1 MKRITP
7 IVLAIIVLTFLMNC
21 SSTQSSTEWS
31 GLTDAKDSLSY
42 AIGVS
47 VAQNIKAQG
56 IDGLNSAA
64 VTKAIEDTYAGAQ
77 LIETKD
83 ADGIVRT
90 VIMAIRQERNDQT
103 KKKSNDWLIENANK
117 EGVIALPSGLQYKML
132 RDGDGASPDGNDIVT
147 VNYEGR
153 LINGEI
159 FDSSYERGNPMT
171 SSLTQVIHGW
181 TEGVPMIKKGGMA
194 ELYIPYDLGYGGR
207 EAPGGD
213 IPAYSTL
220 IFKVEL
226 LDFESVE

>member
-1 MKRITP
+1 MNKIAPFILIVFVVIT
-7 IVLAIIVLTFLMNC
+7 LMNC
-21 SSTQSSTEWS
+21 TSTQNSTEWS
-31 GLTDAKDSLSY
+31 GLTTAKDSLSY

-56 IDGLNSAA
+56 IDELNSAA
-64 VTKAIEDTYAGAQ
+64 VTKAIEDTYAGTQ
-77 LIETKD
+77 LMETKD

-90 VIMAIRQERNDQT
+90 AIMEIREKRIEET
-103 KKKSNDWLIENANK
+103 KKKSTEWLEENATK
-117 EGVIALPSGLQYKML
+117 EGVVSLPSGLQYKVL
-132 RDGDGASPDGNDIVT
+132 REGEGASPDGNDIVT
-147 VNYEGR
+147 VHYEGR

-159 FDSSYERGNPMT
+159 FDSSYDKGVPMT
-171 SSLTQVIHGW
+171 RSLAQVIRGW
-181 TEGVPMIKKGGMA
+181 TEGVPMMKKGGMA

-226 LDFESVE
+226 LDFETVE

>member
-1 MKRITP
+1 MKRIAP
-7 IVLAIIVLTFLMNC
+7 IVMVILVMTALMNC
-21 SSTQSSTEWS
+21 TSTQNSTEWT
-31 GLTDAKDSLSY
+31 GLANANDSLSY

-56 IDGLNSAA
+56 IDELNSAA
-64 VTKAIEDTYAGAQ
+64 VTKAIEDTYAEAQ
-77 LIETKD
+77 LMDTKD

-90 VIMAIRQERNDQT
+90 AIMEIREQRNDEA
-103 KKKSNDWLIENANK
+103 KKKSNDWLAENANN
-117 EGVIALPSGLQYKML
+117 EGVISLPSGLQYKVL
-132 RDGDGASPDGNDIVT
+132 REGDGTSPDGNDIVT
-147 VNYEGR
+147 VHYEGR

-159 FDSSYERGNPMT
+159 FDSSYEKGVPMT
-171 SSLTQVIHGW
+171 SSLAQVIRGW
-181 TEGVPMIKKGGMA
+181 TEGVPMMKTGGIA

-226 LDFESVE
+226 IEFEAVD